1 MLLAVVL
8 MFSSLPFSVSA
19 DEVSS
24 ELPTE
29 STVESQ
35 PKESQAEETEESPPP
50 AENAIILSD
59 SSGDVPVLYAQDPFN
74 TVKAEVEGGT
84 NYMTSV
90 GVTRESIV
98 RELEAHEDDNYY
110 LGTPYVGGDAQS
122 PNGDA
127 SYNSGTVGMNCAG
140 FISYVLRKAGLDA
153 ETTMEIMHRTPVNQ
167 YGSGLPYDWL
177 AGASNYKNLVENGN
191 ISAYA
196 FRTKQ
201 ELLSS
206 GLAEKGDI
214 ILMWWSNSPGAD
226 GADNHIGFFWGKA
239 SDDDVM
245 WHSGTEPGSGN
256 QISAITPKT
265 PGSFYILIKIEPLQ
279 PKDYQVTL
287 TKTSA
292 DVSITQGNS
301 AYSLAGAT
309 YNVYKGTSG
318 TGSVV
323 ATFTTDLAGH
333 ATLSTPLEDGTYS
346 VKEVTPPKGYKLD
359 EKIYTFTING
369 ADTSLNVED
378 EPGTLT
384 LILKKADSQTGSTPQ
399 GNASLAGAV
408 YQVSYQK
415 GGQTV
420 TEELTSD
427 ASGNLG
433 TLEGIPFGTVTVKEL
448 TAPEGYRLDTEVH
461 TYTVDGSQ
469 LTGDVYEL
477 EVTDLEE
484 DVQRGGL
491 IIQKLD
497 SQTGTTPQGDASLEG
512 ISFEIVNQS
521 QNPVVVNGRTAQPGQ
536 VAMTITT
543 NASGVASTG
552 ENALPYGD
560 YTVREVASNDSMFK
574 TFDEEISVT
583 ISEDGQT
590 LTYEVENEVVRG
602 GIDIEKQDS
611 QTGSTPQGNAS
622 FAGIDFEVINRS
634 ANPVVVDGQTYAVG
648 DVVMTITTDESG
660 RASTGNDVL
669 PYGTYEVLESATN
682 ESMLLTWTGETAT
695 VRQNGHSVAI
705 TAVNDVERG
714 GLSVEKQDSVTG
726 SIPQG
731 DADFS
736 GITFEVINNSKNPVI
751 VNSEKYNPGE
761 VVVTLTT
768 DESGRAVTADDALPY
783 GEYIF
788 HESATNESMLL
799 TAPDQTVNVTD
810 DGVIYE
816 FTMADEVVRGGVLI
830 EKRDLESGLL
840 TPLGGASL
848 DGTLFEIT
856 NKSVNAVYVNDAL
869 YQPGEVCA
877 TIEVVDGIAQTDAR
891 ALPYGTYQMVES
903 KPGEGYLHT
912 DQTVRS
918 FQIRKDGEVI
928 EFRDG
933 DAAYNQVIRGDLQF
947 IKVGEGGE
955 ANMGRFANVAFKLIS
970 ETTGETHIVVTDENG
985 EVRTTT
991 EWNPHSQNTNGND
1004 GVEDEAAW
1012 DDHAGTWFGLTTE
1025 GWMVETQ
1032 DGLCALPYD
1041 TYTIEELRCSGNQ
1054 GYDLVRVEHVTIS
1067 RNNTTIYLGT
1077 LDDQFE
1083 GVPEIGTTAL
1093 VDGEHTA
1100 APAGEVT
1107 ITDTVEYKNLKVGET
1122 YKISGV
1128 LMDKETGEPLL
1139 VGEGEEQAQVTAEV
1153 EFTPTSAQ
1161 GTVELTYTFDASAL
1175 AGKAVVVFEDL
1186 YQGENVVA
1194 SHADINDEGQ
1204 TVTFGKPSIGTT
1216 ATIDGEKTAEPAEQ
1230 ITITDT
1236 VEYSGLTVG
1245 QEYKLTGVLMDKETG
1260 EPLLIGEGE
1269 EQAQVTSEAT
1279 FTPSEP
1285 NGTIDVLFTF
1295 DSSALLGKSVVVFE
1309 TLYQGENEV
1318 TAHTDIEDEGQT
1330 VTFVEGPKIGT
1341 TATVDGSHT
1350 ASPVGEITIVDEV
1363 AYSGLTPGKTYK
1375 ISGVL
1380 MDKETGEPLLV
1391 GEGEEQA
1398 QVTAEVE
1405 FTPEAAEGTVE
1416 LTYTLD
1422 ASALAGKSVVVF
1434 ETLYLDDVEITSHAD
1449 IEDENQ
1455 TVTFGEGPQIGT
1467 TATVNGQ
1474 HTADPTG
1481 EVTII
1486 DEVAYSGLTPGE
1498 TYKISGVLM
1507 DKATG
1512 EPLLVGEEQAQITA
1526 EVEFTP
1532 EAESG
1537 TVQLSYTFD
1546 ATSMA
1551 GKAVVVFEHLYLGEL
1566 EIATHADIEDEGQTV
1581 TFGVPEIGTTATVN
1595 GAHTAEPAEQV
1606 TIVDTVTYSGLT
1618 PGKTYKLSGVLMDQA
1633 TGEPLLVDGKEIT
1646 AETEFTPEASSGT
1659 VELSYTLNASTLAGK
1674 SVVVFEDLYLDG
1686 VKVATH
1692 ADITDAGQTVTFV
1705 EPDKPMISTMATVD
1719 DEQIAMPVGDIT
1731 LTDIISYYQLTPGKE
1746 YTLKGVLMDQATEK
1760 PLTID
1765 GKQVTSE
1772 VTFTPTESSGTVEVT
1787 FTFPADTLANTKVVV
1802 YEYLYLDGKEVATHT
1817 DINNK
1822 CQTITF
1828 GDTPSIGT
1836 TATVDGEKTAKPSE
1850 ELTITD
1856 TVEYSGLIPGKTY
1869 KLSGVLMDKETEE
1882 PLLVDDK
1889 EVTSEVEFVA
1899 EKESGTV
1906 EMTFTL
1912 DASALVGKHI
1922 VVFETLYYND
1932 KEIAAHTDIEDE
1944 DQTVLIDLN
1953 GRIFATKVDTDG
1965 APVEGVVFGLFTAD
1979 TTDFTEKNAA
1989 ATAQTGA
1996 DGKFEFDNVPAG
2008 EWLIVELVAR
2018 PGYVLDSEPIEVT
2031 VDAEEIDLGE
2041 IVNEYTRIS
2050 IIKTDATTGEQLA
2063 GATLEL
2069 YDPDGTLIDTWVSNG
2084 QPHQI
2089 TKLAVGDGYV
2099 LKEVS
2104 APTGYKI
2111 ADRITFSV
2119 SSTGEVQTI
2128 EMQDHPRDIV
2138 DVPKT
2143 GQTTPPMFIYA
2154 GVLVLAVALGVG
2166 FVVYYKKKKT
2176 SR

>member
-8 MFSSLPFSVSA
+8 MFSALPFSVSA

-24 ELPTE
+24 EPPTG

-35 PKESQAEETEESPPP
+35 LAELPAEKSEESPPP
-50 AENAIILSD
+50 AENTIIISD

-74 TVKAEVEGGT
+74 TVKSEVEGGT

-110 LGTPYVGGDAQS
+110 LGTPYAGGDAQS

-127 SYNSGTVGMNCAG
+127 SYNSGAVGMNCAG

-177 AGASNYKNLVENGN
+177 AGASNYKNLIENGN

-226 GADNHIGFFWGKA
+226 GADNHIGFFWGEA

-323 ATFTTDLAGH
+323 ATFTTDAAGH

-359 EKIYTFTING
+359 EKIYTFTITG
-369 ADTSLNVED
+369 ADTSLSVED

-384 LILKKADSQTGSTPQ
+384 LKLKKRDSQTGSTPQ
-399 GNASLAGAV
+399 GNSSLAGAV

-420 TEELTSD
+420 TKELTSD
-427 ASGNLG
+427 ASGKLG
-433 TLEGIPFGTVTVKEL
+433 TLEGLPLGTVTVKEL

-469 LTGDVYEL
+469 LVGDTYTL
-477 EVTDLEE
+477 EVDDLTE

-491 IIQKLD
+491 TIQKLD

-512 ISFEIVNQS
+512 IVFEIVNNS
-521 QNPVVVNGRTAQPGQ
+521 QNAVVVNDNTAQPGQ

-543 NASGVASTG
+543 NASGVATTG

-560 YTVREVASNDSMFK
+560 YTVREISTNDSMLQ
-574 TFDEEISVT
+574 TFTEEISVT
-583 ISEDGQT
+583 IDENGEM
-590 LTYEVENEVVRG
+590 LEYEAENEVVRG
-602 GIDIEKQDS
+602 GIDLEKQDS
-611 QTGSTPQGNAS
+611 QMGSTPQGNSS
-622 FAGIDFEVINRS
+622 FAGIDFEVVNRS

-660 RASTGNDVL
+660 RASTGNDAL
-669 PYGTYEVLESATN
+669 PYGTYEVCESATN
-682 ESMLLTWTGETAT
+682 ESMLLTWAGQTVT
-695 VRQNGHSVAI
+695 VRQNGHSVAV
-705 TAVNDVERG
+705 TAVDEVERG
-714 GLSVEKQDSVTG
+714 GLSLQKTDTITG
-726 SIPQG
+726 TTPQG
-731 DADFS
+731 DANFE
-736 GITFEVINNSKNPVI
+736 GINFQIINNSRNPVM
-751 VNSEKYNPGE
+751 VEGQKYQPGE
-761 VVVTLTT
+761 VVKTLVTDSEGKAST
-768 DESGRAVTADDALPY
+768 SDDLLPY
-783 GEYIF
+783 GEYIL
-788 HESATNESMLL
+788 HESSTNESMLL
-799 TAPDQTVNVTD
+799 TAPDQTVLVED

-816 FTMADEVVRGGVLI
+816 FVMADEVVRGGVLI

-856 NKSVNAVYVNDAL
+856 NKSVNAVYVNGAL

-918 FQIRKDGEVI
+918 FQIRKDGEII

-947 IKVGEGGE
+947 VKVGEGGE
-955 ANMGRFANVAFKLIS
+955 TNMGRFANVAFKLIS

-1032 DGLCALPYD
+1032 DGLCALPFD
-1041 TYTIEELRCSGNQ
+1041 TYILEELPCEGNQ
-1054 GYDLVRVEHVTIS
+1054 GYELVKVPNITIS

-1077 LDDQFE
+1077 IDDQFE
-1083 GVPEIGTTAL
+1083 GVPEIGTTAT

-1100 APAGEVT
+1100 EPAGEVT
-1107 ITDTVEYKNLKVGET
+1107 LIDIISYKNLKVGET

-1128 LMDKETGEPLL
+1128 LMDKATGEPLL
-1139 VGEGEEQAQVTAEV
+1139 VNEQQVAAEL
-1153 EFTPTSAQ
+1153 EFTPTNSE
-1161 GTVELTYTFDASAL
+1161 GTVELTYTFDGSAL
-1175 AGKAVVVFEDL
+1175 AGKSVVVFEDL
-1186 YQGENVVA
+1186 YQGENVVT

-1204 TVTFGKPSIGTT
+1204 TVNFGKPTIGTT

-1245 QEYKLTGVLMDKETG
+1245 QEYTLKGVLMDKSTG
-1260 EPLLIGEGE
+1260 EPL
-1269 EQAQVTSEAT
+1269 QVNDQQVTSEAT
-1279 FTPSEP
+1279 FIPAES
-1285 NGTIDVLFTF
+1285 NGTVDVLFTF
-1295 DSSALLGKSVVVFE
+1295 DATGLERKSLVVFE
-1309 TLYQGENEV
+1309 TLFQGETEI
-1318 TAHTDIEDEGQT
+1318 AGHEDIEDEGQT
-1330 VTFVEGPKIGT
+1330 VNFVEEPKIGT

-1350 ASPVGEITIVDEV
+1350 ADPTGEITIVDVVE
-1363 AYSGLTPGKTYK
+1363 YTGSTPGETYTV
-1375 ISGVL
+1375 SGVL
-1380 MDKETGEPLLV
+1380 MDKSINQPLLV
-1391 GEGEEQA
+1391 DGAE
-1398 QVTAEVE
+1398 VTAEVE
-1405 FTPEAAEGTVE
+1405 FTPDESTGTVE

-1422 ASALAGKSVVVF
+1422 ASALAG
-1434 ETLYLDDVEITSHAD
+1434 
-1449 IEDENQ
+1449 
-1455 TVTFGEGPQIGT
+1455 
-1467 TATVNGQ
+1467 
-1474 HTADPTG
+1474 
-1481 EVTII
+1481 
-1486 DEVAYSGLTPGE
+1486 
-1498 TYKISGVLM
+1498 
-1507 DKATG
+1507 
-1512 EPLLVGEEQAQITA
+1512 
-1526 EVEFTP
+1526 
-1532 EAESG
+1532 
-1537 TVQLSYTFD
+1537 
-1546 ATSMA
+1546 
-1551 GKAVVVFEHLYLGEL
+1551 
-1566 EIATHADIEDEGQTV
+1566 
-1581 TFGVPEIGTTATVN
+1581 
-1595 GAHTAEPAEQV
+1595 
-1606 TIVDTVTYSGLT
+1606 
-1618 PGKTYKLSGVLMDQA
+1618 
-1633 TGEPLLVDGKEIT
+1633 
-1646 AETEFTPEASSGT
+1646 
-1659 VELSYTLNASTLAGK
+1659 ST
-1674 SVVVFEDLYLDG
+1674 
-1686 VKVATH
+1686 
-1692 ADITDAGQTVTFV
+1692 
-1705 EPDKPMISTMATVD
+1705 
-1719 DEQIAMPVGDIT
+1719 
-1731 LTDIISYYQLTPGKE
+1731 
-1746 YTLKGVLMDQATEK
+1746 
-1760 PLTID
+1760 
-1765 GKQVTSE
+1765 
-1772 VTFTPTESSGTVEVT
+1772 
-1787 FTFPADTLANTKVVV
+1787 
-1802 YEYLYLDGKEVATHT
+1802 
-1817 DINNK
+1817 
-1822 CQTITF
+1822 
-1828 GDTPSIGT
+1828 
-1836 TATVDGEKTAKPSE
+1836 
-1850 ELTITD
+1850 
-1856 TVEYSGLIPGKTY
+1856 
-1869 KLSGVLMDKETEE
+1869 
-1882 PLLVDDK
+1882 
-1889 EVTSEVEFVA
+1889 
-1899 EKESGTV
+1899 
-1906 EMTFTL
+1906 
-1912 DASALVGKHI
+1912 I
-1922 VVFETLYYND
+1922 VVFETLYQD
-1932 KEIAAHTDIEDE
+1932 GVEIAAHADINDE
-1944 DQTVLIDLN
+1944 AQTVTINPRGGLLIQKTSEDGVLE
-1953 GRIFATKVDTDG
+1953 GFTFLVEGEGYSETFTTDG
-1965 APVEGVVFGLFTAD
+1965 AGKIYIEDLAPGEYTITEQESGLTARYEIPAGQTVEVTADQATTVEFYNALLRGKITGHKTGAEQAPLEGVTFGLFDAEATE
-1979 TTDFTEKNAA
+1979 FTEE
-1989 ATAQTGA
+1989 TA
-1996 DGKFEFDNVPAG
+1996 
-2008 EWLIVELVAR
+2008 
-2018 PGYVLDSEPIEVT
+2018 IEVT
-2031 VDAEEIDLGE
+2031 TTNESGEFSFEAPYGSFQVMELATLPGYLTMEEPVAVEVNAAEVQLDPIANNQTVVHISKVDAE
-2041 IVNEYTRIS
+2041 
-2050 IIKTDATTGEQLA
+2050 TGEELP

-2069 YDPDGTLIDTWVSNG
+2069 YGPNGTLIETWETG
-2084 QPHQI
+2084 DIPHVI
-2089 TKLAVGDGYV
+2089 TGLPVGEGYV
-2099 LKEVS
+2099 LKETT
-2104 APTGYKI
+2104 APEGYQL
-2111 ADRITFSV
+2111 AEDITFAVEEISEIQFV
-2119 SSTGEVQTI
+2119 GMVDEPSPEEPEEPEEPSTPDEPAESEKPTPTVPQTGGSRAAPWVGALLI
-2128 EMQDHPRDIV
+2128 
-2138 DVPKT
+2138 
-2143 GQTTPPMFIYA
+2143 
-2154 GVLVLAVALGVG
+2154 LALGGLGIVLILL
-2166 FVVYYKKKKT
+2166 KRQNKQ
-2176 SR
+2176 

>member
-1 MLLAVVL
+1 MTHTKKRILAMLLAVVL
-8 MFSSLPFSVSA
+8 MFGTLPFSVSA
-19 DEVSS
+19 DEISS

-29 STVESQ
+29 STVETQ
-35 PKESQAEETEESPPP
+35 PEASQAEDPAPSDGETLGNSPS
-50 AENAIILSD
+50 ENDSITISD

-74 TVKAEVEGGT
+74 TVKSEVEGGT

-90 GVTRESIV
+90 GVTRQAIV
-98 RELEAHEDDNYY
+98 RELEAHENDDFY
-110 LGTPYVGGDAQS
+110 LGTKYVGGDAQS

-153 ETTMEIMHRTPVNQ
+153 ETTMEIMHKTPVSQ
-167 YGSGLPYDWL
+167 FGSGLPYDWL
-177 AGASNYKNLVENGN
+177 AGASNYKNLIENGN

-226 GADNHIGFFWGKA
+226 GADNHIGFFWGEA

-279 PKDYQVTL
+279 PKEYTVTL

-323 ATFTTDLAGH
+323 ATFTTDEAGH

-369 ADTSLNVED
+369 ADTSLSVED

-384 LILKKADSQTGSTPQ
+384 LRLKKKDSQTGSTPQ
-399 GNASLAGAV
+399 GNASIAGAV
-408 YQVSYQK
+408 YQVSYQL

-420 TEELTSD
+420 TQELTSD

-448 TAPEGYRLDTEVH
+448 TAPTGYRLDTEVH

-477 EVTDLEE
+477 EVDDLTE

-491 IIQKLD
+491 TIQKLD
-497 SQTGTTPQGDASLEG
+497 SQTGTTPQGDASLDG
-512 ISFEIVNQS
+512 ISFEIVNNS
-521 QNPVVVNGRTAQPGQ
+521 RNPVVVNGNTAAPGQ

-543 NASGVASTG
+543 NVAGVATTG

-560 YTVREVASNDSMFK
+560 YTVREVSTNDSMLK
-574 TFDEEISVT
+574 TFTEEISVT
-583 ISEDGQT
+583 ISEDGQM
-590 LTYEVENEVVRG
+590 LEYEAENEVVRG

-611 QTGSTPQGNAS
+611 LMGTTPQGNSS
-622 FAGIDFEVINRS
+622 FAGIAFEVINRS

-660 RASTGNDVL
+660 HASTGSDVL
-669 PYGTYEVLESATN
+669 PYGTYEVRESATN
-682 ESMLLTWTGETAT
+682 ESMLLTWQGETVT

-714 GLSVEKQDSVTG
+714 GLSVEKQDTITG
-726 SIPQG
+726 STPQG

-736 GITFEVINNSKNPVI
+736 GITFEIINNSRNPVM
-751 VNSEKYNPGE
+751 VEGQKYQPGE
-761 VVVTLTT
+761 VVKTLVT
-768 DESGRAVTADDALPY
+768 DSEGKAGTADDLLPY
-783 GEYIF
+783 GEYIL
-788 HESATNESMLL
+788 HESTTNESMLL

-856 NKSVNAVYVNDAL
+856 NKSVNAVYVNGAL

-947 IKVGEGGE
+947 VKVGEGGDS
-955 ANMGRFANVAFKLIS
+955 NMHRFANVAFKLTS
-970 ETTGETHIVVTDENG
+970 QTTGESHIVVTDENG
-985 EVRTTT
+985 EVRTVT

-1004 GVEDEAAW
+1004 EITDETLW

-1025 GWMVETQ
+1025 GWMVDVQ

-1041 TYTIEELRCSGNQ
+1041 TYTLEELPCEGNQ
-1054 GYDLVRVEHVTIS
+1054 GYELVKVPNITIS

-1077 LDDQFE
+1077 IDDQFE
-1083 GVPEIGTTAL
+1083 GVPEIGTTAT

-1100 APAGEVT
+1100 EPAEEVT
-1107 ITDTVEYKNLKVGET
+1107 IVDTVAYKNLKVGAT
-1122 YKISGV
+1122 YKMSGV

-1153 EFTPTSAQ
+1153 EFTPTASE
-1161 GTVELTYTFDASAL
+1161 GTVELTYTFDGSAL
-1175 AGKAVVVFEDL
+1175 AGKSVVVFEDL

-1204 TVTFGKPSIGTT
+1204 TVTFGQPEIRTT

-1245 QEYKLTGVLMDKETG
+1245 QEY
-1260 EPLLIGEGE
+1260 
-1269 EQAQVTSEAT
+1269 
-1279 FTPSEP
+1279 
-1285 NGTIDVLFTF
+1285 
-1295 DSSALLGKSVVVFE
+1295 
-1309 TLYQGENEV
+1309 TL
-1318 TAHTDIEDEGQT
+1318 
-1330 VTFVEGPKIGT
+1330 K
-1341 TATVDGSHT
+1341 
-1350 ASPVGEITIVDEV
+1350 
-1363 AYSGLTPGKTYK
+1363 
-1375 ISGVL
+1375 GVL

-1391 GEGEEQA
+1391 NDQQVTSEATFTPAGPNGTIDVLFTFDATGLEGKTVVVFETLFQGETEIASHEDIEDEGQTVTFVEEPKIGTTATVDGQHTADPVGEITIVDVVEFTGLIPGETYTVSGA
-1398 QVTAEVE
+1398 LMDKATSETLLVDGAEVTAEVE
-1405 FTPEAAEGTVE
+1405 FTPESADGTVELTYTLDASSLAGTSIVVFETLYSDGVEIAAHADINDENQTVEITEPEKPTLGTTATVDGQHTADPTGEITIVDTVEYTGLTPGKTYTVSGVLMDKATGEPLLVDGAEVTAEVEFTPESADGTVE

-1422 ASALAGKSVVVF
+1422 ASALAG
-1434 ETLYLDDVEITSHAD
+1434 
-1449 IEDENQ
+1449 
-1455 TVTFGEGPQIGT
+1455 
-1467 TATVNGQ
+1467 AT
-1474 HTADPTG
+1474 
-1481 EVTII
+1481 
-1486 DEVAYSGLTPGE
+1486 
-1498 TYKISGVLM
+1498 
-1507 DKATG
+1507 
-1512 EPLLVGEEQAQITA
+1512 
-1526 EVEFTP
+1526 
-1532 EAESG
+1532 
-1537 TVQLSYTFD
+1537 
-1546 ATSMA
+1546 
-1551 GKAVVVFEHLYLGEL
+1551 
-1566 EIATHADIEDEGQTV
+1566 
-1581 TFGVPEIGTTATVN
+1581 
-1595 GAHTAEPAEQV
+1595 
-1606 TIVDTVTYSGLT
+1606 
-1618 PGKTYKLSGVLMDQA
+1618 
-1633 TGEPLLVDGKEIT
+1633 
-1646 AETEFTPEASSGT
+1646 
-1659 VELSYTLNASTLAGK
+1659 
-1674 SVVVFEDLYLDG
+1674 
-1686 VKVATH
+1686 
-1692 ADITDAGQTVTFV
+1692 
-1705 EPDKPMISTMATVD
+1705 
-1719 DEQIAMPVGDIT
+1719 
-1731 LTDIISYYQLTPGKE
+1731 
-1746 YTLKGVLMDQATEK
+1746 
-1760 PLTID
+1760 
-1765 GKQVTSE
+1765 
-1772 VTFTPTESSGTVEVT
+1772 
-1787 FTFPADTLANTKVVV
+1787 
-1802 YEYLYLDGKEVATHT
+1802 
-1817 DINNK
+1817 
-1822 CQTITF
+1822 
-1828 GDTPSIGT
+1828 
-1836 TATVDGEKTAKPSE
+1836 
-1850 ELTITD
+1850 
-1856 TVEYSGLIPGKTY
+1856 
-1869 KLSGVLMDKETEE
+1869 
-1882 PLLVDDK
+1882 
-1889 EVTSEVEFVA
+1889 
-1899 EKESGTV
+1899 
-1906 EMTFTL
+1906 
-1912 DASALVGKHI
+1912 I
-1922 VVFETLYYND
+1922 VVFETLYSGGV
-1932 KEIAAHTDIEDE
+1932 KIAAHADINDENQTIAINPKGGLLIQKTSEDG
-1944 DQTVLIDLN
+1944 VLEGFTFLVESE
-1953 GRIFATKVDTDG
+1953 GYSETFTTDG
-1965 APVEGVVFGLFTAD
+1965 AGKIYIEDLAPGEYTVTEQESELTARYEIPAGQTVTVTADEATTVEFYNRLLRGKITGHKTGAEQAPLAGVTFGLFPAEATEFTA
-1979 TTDFTEKNAA
+1979 ENAIEV
-1989 ATAQTGA
+1989 TSSN
-1996 DGKFEFDNVPAG
+1996 EAG
-2008 EWLIVELVAR
+2008 EFSFEAPYGNYQVAELETV
-2018 PGYVLDSEPIEVT
+2018 PGYVTLKESINVELGKTDVDLEDIANSQTVVHFSK
-2031 VDAEEIDLGE
+2031 VDAE
-2041 IVNEYTRIS
+2041 
-2050 IIKTDATTGEQLA
+2050 TGEELP
-2063 GATLEL
+2063 GAVLEL
-2069 YDPDGTLIDTWVSNG
+2069 YTPDGSLLDTWETTEI
-2084 QPHQI
+2084 PHVI
-2089 TKLAVGDGYV
+2089 PGLPVGEGYV
-2099 LKEVS
+2099 LREVT
-2104 APTGYKI
+2104 APEGFEV
-2111 ADRITFSV
+2111 AEDVTFNV
-2119 SSTGEVQTI
+2119 EDTTEIQTI
-2128 EMQDHPRDIV
+2128 TMEDEKTPDQPEEPEEPETPDEPDEPTPS
-2138 DVPKT
+2138 VPQT
-2143 GQTTPPMFIYA
+2143 GGSRAVIWVS
-2154 GVLVLAVALGVG
+2154 GLLILALLGLCITVPLLRHIN
-2166 FVVYYKKKKT
+2166 KQ
-2176 SR
+2176 

>member
-1 MLLAVVL
+1 MKSKRFAALFLAVMLVL
-8 MFSSLPFSVSA
+8 TSLPFSVFA
-19 DEVSS
+19 AENTGI
-24 ELPTE
+24 EETG
-29 STVESQ
+29 
-35 PKESQAEETEESPPP
+35 AEENTSSS
-50 AENAIILSD
+50 ITISD
-59 SSGDVPVLYAQDPFN
+59 SSGDVPVLYAQDPFSEIKN
-74 TVKAEVEGGT
+74 RAEGGS
-84 NYMTSV
+84 NDMTQY
-90 GVTRESIV
+90 GVTRAKIVSHLES
-98 RELEAHEDDNYY
+98 HEHDDFY
-110 LGTPYVGGDAQS
+110 LGTPYQGGDWQS
-122 PNGDA
+122 PNGDT
-127 SYNSGTVGMNCAG
+127 SYNGSAGMNCTG
-140 FISYVLRKAGLDA
+140 FVSYVLRACGLNTGTFLEQLSLTGSTIWA
-153 ETTMEIMHRTPVNQ
+153 
-167 YGSGLPYDWL
+167 GSGLPYDL
-177 AGASNYKNLVENGN
+177 MSGASNYLNAVQNGD
-191 ISAYA
+191 IAAYT
-196 FRTKQ
+196 FRDKS
-201 ELLSS
+201 ELLAS
-206 GLAEKGDI
+206 GLAQKGDI
-214 ILMWWSNSPGAD
+214 LLMWWSLSPFDD
-226 GADNHIGFFWGKA
+226 GADNHIGFFWGDSSSEDK
-239 SDDDVM
+239 M
-245 WHSGTEPGSGN
+245 WHSSTHPQSGN
-256 QISAITPKT
+256 QISEIVPKT
-265 PGSFYILIKIEPLQ
+265 PGSYFILIKTENEEPT
-279 PKDYQVTL
+279 YSVTL

-292 DVSITQGNS
+292 DATVTQGNA

-309 YNVYKGTSG
+309 YNVYKGTTASG
-318 TGSVV
+318 TVV
-323 ATFTTDLAGH
+323 ATFTTDSSGH
-333 ATLSTPLEDGTYS
+333 ATINPPLENGTYA
-346 VKEVTPPKGYKLD
+346 VKETKAPPGYKLD
-359 EKIYTFTING
+359 PETHVITING
-369 ADTSLNVED
+369 SDTTINVQD
-378 EPGTLT
+378 DPGRMA
-384 LILKKADSQTGSTPQ
+384 IKVVKKDVETGTTAQ

-408 YQVSYQK
+408 YRVSYQL

-420 TEELTSD
+420 TKEITSNAD
-427 ASGNLG
+427 G
-433 TLEGIPFGTVTVKEL
+433 TFPMITDIPFGTVTIQEV
-448 TAPEGYRLDTEVH
+448 TAPPGYKLDTEIH
-461 TYTVDGSQ
+461 TYYIDGSQ
-469 LTGDVYEL
+469 MVTDTYEL
-477 EVTDLEE
+477 VPDDITEE
-484 DVQRGGL
+484 VQRGGL
-491 IIQKLD
+491 TIQKKD
-497 SQTGTTPQGDASLEG
+497 SQTGTTPQGDASLAG
-512 ISFEIVNQS
+512 ISFEIVNES
-521 QNPVVVNGRTAQPGQ
+521 QNAVVVGGRTIQPGQ
-536 VAMTITT
+536 VATTITT
-543 NASGVASTG
+543 NASGVATTG
-552 ENALPYGD
+552 ANALPYGD
-560 YTVREVASNDSMFK
+560 YTVRESATNDSMLL
-574 TFDEEISVT
+574 TFTEEISVT
-583 ISEDGQT
+583 IDEDGEM
-590 LTYEVENEVVRG
+590 LEYEAEDDVVRG
-602 GIDIEKQDS
+602 GITVTKQDS

-634 ANPVVVDGQTYAVG
+634 ANPVVVGGQTYAVG
-648 DVVMTITTDESG
+648 EVVMTITTDESG
-660 RASTGNDVL
+660 TASTGNDAL
-669 PYGTYEVLESATN
+669 PYGTYEVRESQTN
-682 ESMLLTWTGETAT
+682 ESMLLTWTGETVT

-714 GLSVEKQDSVTG
+714 GLSLQKTDTITG
-726 SIPQG
+726 TTPQG
-731 DADFS
+731 DADFE
-736 GITFEVINNSKNPVI
+736 GITFQIINNSRNPVI
-751 VNSEKYNPGE
+751 VEGQKYQPGE
-761 VVVTLTT
+761 VVKTLVTDAEGKAST
-768 DESGRAVTADDALPY
+768 SDDLLPY
-783 GEYIF
+783 GEYIL
-788 HESATNESMLL
+788 HESATNESMLN
-799 TAPDQTVNVTD
+799 TVPDQTVLIED

-816 FTMADEVVRGGVLI
+816 FTCPNEVVRGDVLI

-856 NKSVNAVYVNDAL
+856 NKSKNAVYVNGAL
-869 YQPGEVCA
+869 YAPGEVCA
-877 TIEVVDGIAQTDAR
+877 TIEVKDGIAQTENR
-891 ALPYGTYQMVES
+891 ALPYGTYEMQEV

-912 DQTVRS
+912 DQAVRH
-918 FQIRKDGEVI
+918 FTIRQDGQVVEY
-928 EFRDG
+928 RDG

-947 IKVGEGGE
+947 VKVGEGGE

-1350 ASPVGEITIVDEV
+1350 ASPVGEVTIVDEV

>member
-8 MFSSLPFSVSA
+8 CFSALPFSVSA

-24 ELPTE
+24 EPPTE

-50 AENAIILSD
+50 AENTIIISD

-74 TVKAEVEGGT
+74 TVKSEVEGGT

-110 LGTPYVGGDAQS
+110 LGTPYAGGDAQS

-177 AGASNYKNLVENGN
+177 AGASNYKNLIENGN

-245 WHSGTEPGSGN
+245 WHSGTEPSSGN
-256 QISAITPKT
+256 QISEITPKT

-279 PKDYQVTL
+279 PKEYAVTL

-323 ATFTTDLAGH
+323 ATFTTDAAGH

-369 ADTSLNVED
+369 ADTSLSVED

-384 LILKKADSQTGSTPQ
+384 LKLKKKDSQTGSTPQ

-433 TLEGIPFGTVTVKEL
+433 TLEGIPFGTISVKEL
-448 TAPEGYRLDTEVH
+448 SAPEGYRLDTEVH

-469 LTGDVYEL
+469 LVGDTYTL
-477 EVTDLEE
+477 EVDDLTE
-484 DVQRGGL
+484 DVMRGGL
-491 IIQKLD
+491 TIQKLD

-512 ISFEIVNQS
+512 IVFEIVNNS
-521 QNPVVVNGRTAQPGQ
+521 QNAVVVNGNTAQPGQ

-543 NASGVASTG
+543 NAAGVATTG

-560 YTVREVASNDSMFK
+560 YTVREVSTNDSMLQ
-574 TFDEEISVT
+574 TFTEEISVT
-583 ISEDGQT
+583 IDSDGEM
-590 LTYEVENEVVRG
+590 LEYEAENEVVRG
-602 GIDIEKQDS
+602 GIDLEKQDS
-611 QTGSTPQGNAS
+611 EMGSTPQGNSS
-622 FAGIDFEVINRS
+622 FAGIEFEIINRS
-634 ANPVVVDGQTYAVG
+634 TNPVVVGGQTYAVG
-648 DVVMTITTDESG
+648 DIVMTITTDESG
-660 RASTGNDVL
+660 HASTGSDVL
-669 PYGTYEVLESATN
+669 PYGTYEVRESATN
-682 ESMLLTWTGETAT
+682 ESMLLTWTGETVT

-714 GLSVEKQDSVTG
+714 GLSVEKQDSITG
-726 SIPQG
+726 STPQG

-736 GITFEVINNSKNPVI
+736 GITFEVINNSRNPVM
-751 VNSEKYNPGE
+751 VEGQKYQPGE
-761 VVVTLTT
+761 VVKTLVTDAEGKAST
-768 DESGRAVTADDALPY
+768 SDDLLPY
-783 GEYIF
+783 GEYIL
-788 HESATNESMLL
+788 HESTTNESMLL

-810 DGVIYE
+810 DGVMYE
-816 FTMADEVVRGGVLI
+816 FTMANEVVRGGVLI

-856 NKSVNAVYVNDAL
+856 NKSVNAVYVGGAL

-918 FQIRKDGEVI
+918 FQIRQDGQVI

-947 IKVGEGGE
+947 VKVGEGGE

-970 ETTGETHIVVTDENG
+970 ETTGEEHIVVTDENG
-985 EVRTTT
+985 EVRTET

-1032 DGLCALPYD
+1032 DGLCALPFD
-1041 TYTIEELRCSGNQ
+1041 TYTLEELPCEGNQ
-1054 GYDLVRVEHVTIS
+1054 GYELVKVPNITIS

-1077 LDDQFE
+1077 IDDQFE
-1083 GVPEIGTTAL
+1083 GIPEIGTTAT

-1100 APAGEVT
+1100 EPAGEVT
-1107 ITDTVEYKNLKVGET
+1107 LVDTVTYKNLKVGQT
-1122 YKISGV
+1122 YKLSGV

-1186 YQGENVVA
+1186 YLDENIVA
-1194 SHADINDEGQ
+1194 SHADITDEGQ
-1204 TVTFGKPSIGTT
+1204 TITFGKPAIGTT
-1216 ATIDGEKTAEPAEQ
+1216 ATIDGEKTAVPAEQ

-1260 EPLLIGEGE
+1260 EPLLVGEGE
-1269 EQAQVTSEAT
+1269 EQTQVTSEAT
-1279 FTPSEP
+1279 FTPADP
-1285 NGTIDVLFTF
+1285 NGTTDVLFTF
-1295 DSSALLGKSVVVFE
+1295 DGSALLGKSVVVFE
-1309 TLYQGENEV
+1309 TLYQDEDEV

-1341 TATVDGSHT
+1341 TATVDGQHT
-1350 ASPVGEITIVDEV
+1350 AAPSGQVTIVDVV
-1363 AYSGLTPGKTYK
+1363 AYSGLTPGETYT
-1375 ISGVL
+1375 ISGIL
-1380 MDKETGEPLLV
+1380 MDKATGEPLLV
-1391 GEGEEQA
+1391 DGAE
-1398 QVTAEVE
+1398 VTAEVE
-1405 FTPEAAEGTVE
+1405 LTSESADGTVE

-1422 ASALAGKSVVVF
+1422 ASLFAGTSIVVF
-1434 ETLYLDDVEITSHAD
+1434 ETLYSNGIEVAAHAD
-1449 IEDENQ
+1449 INDENQ
-1455 TVTFGEGPQIGT
+1455 TVEITEPEKPTLGT
-1467 TATVNGQ
+1467 TATVDGQHTAEPTGEITIVDVVEFTGLTPGKTYTVSGVLMDKATGNTLLVDGAEVTAEVEFTPESADGTVELTYTLNASTLAGTTIVVFETLYSDGVEIAAHTDINDEAQTVEITEPEKPTLGTTATVDGQ

-1481 EVTII
+1481 EITIV
-1486 DEVAYSGLTPGE
+1486 DVVEYTSLTPGE
-1498 TYKISGVLM
+1498 TYTVSGVLM

-1512 EPLLVGEEQAQITA
+1512 EPLLVDGAEVTA

-1532 EAESG
+1532 ES
-1537 TVQLSYTFD
+1537 
-1546 ATSMA
+1546 
-1551 GKAVVVFEHLYLGEL
+1551 
-1566 EIATHADIEDEGQTV
+1566 AD
-1581 TFGVPEIGTTATVN
+1581 
-1595 GAHTAEPAEQV
+1595 
-1606 TIVDTVTYSGLT
+1606 
-1618 PGKTYKLSGVLMDQA
+1618 
-1633 TGEPLLVDGKEIT
+1633 
-1646 AETEFTPEASSGT
+1646 GT
-1659 VELSYTLNASTLAGK
+1659 VEL
-1674 SVVVFEDLYLDG
+1674 
-1686 VKVATH
+1686 
-1692 ADITDAGQTVTFV
+1692 
-1705 EPDKPMISTMATVD
+1705 
-1719 DEQIAMPVGDIT
+1719 
-1731 LTDIISYYQLTPGKE
+1731 
-1746 YTLKGVLMDQATEK
+1746 
-1760 PLTID
+1760 
-1765 GKQVTSE
+1765 
-1772 VTFTPTESSGTVEVT
+1772 
-1787 FTFPADTLANTKVVV
+1787 
-1802 YEYLYLDGKEVATHT
+1802 
-1817 DINNK
+1817 
-1822 CQTITF
+1822 
-1828 GDTPSIGT
+1828 
-1836 TATVDGEKTAKPSE
+1836 
-1850 ELTITD
+1850 
-1856 TVEYSGLIPGKTY
+1856 TY
-1869 KLSGVLMDKETEE
+1869 
-1882 PLLVDDK
+1882 
-1889 EVTSEVEFVA
+1889 
-1899 EKESGTV
+1899 
-1906 EMTFTL
+1906 TL
-1912 DASALVGKHI
+1912 DASLFAGTSI
-1922 VVFETLYYND
+1922 VVFETLYQD
-1932 KEIAAHTDIEDE
+1932 GVEIAAHADINDE
-1944 DQTVLIDLN
+1944 AQTVTINPKGGLLIQKTSEDGALE
-1953 GRIFATKVDTDG
+1953 GFTFLVEGEGYSETFTTDG
-1965 APVEGVVFGLFTAD
+1965 AGTIYIEDLAPGEYTITEQESDLTARYEIPTGQTVTVTAEEATTVEFYNQLLRGKIAGHKTGAEQAPLEGVTFGLFDAEVIEFSAENAIATTETDANGEFSFEAPYGDYKVKELETA
-1979 TTDFTEKNAA
+1979 
-1989 ATAQTGA
+1989 
-1996 DGKFEFDNVPAG
+1996 
-2008 EWLIVELVAR
+2008 
-2018 PGYVLDSEPIEVT
+2018 PGYVTMKESIAVELD
-2031 VDAEEIDLGE
+2031 
-2041 IVNEYTRIS
+2041 
-2050 IIKTDATTGEQLA
+2050 KTDVDLEDIANSQTVVHFSKVDKDTGEELP
-2063 GATLEL
+2063 GAVLEL
-2069 YDPDGTLIDTWVSNG
+2069 YAPDGSLLDTWETSDI
-2084 QPHQI
+2084 PHAI
-2089 TKLAVGDGYV
+2089 PGLPVGDGYV
-2099 LKEVS
+2099 LREVS
-2104 APTGYKI
+2104 APDGFEI
-2111 ADRITFSV
+2111 AGDVTFNV
-2119 SSTGEVQTI
+2119 EDTTEIQTI
-2128 EMQDHPRDIV
+2128 TMEDEKTPDQPEEPDTPDEPEEPDEPTP
-2138 DVPKT
+2138 DVPQT
-2143 GQTTPPMFIYA
+2143 GGSRAVIWVS
-2154 GVLVLAVALGVG
+2154 GLLILALLGLCITVPLLRHIN
-2166 FVVYYKKKKT
+2166 KQ
-2176 SR
+2176 